1 MTIKRPSSIGSI
13 GSTPWVAKWPA
24 ISGRL
29 GYPRIFAVGD
39 CNYSCV
45 DEPGKKPDD
54 WPIPPIPKI
63 SYPGEEMPLGWHL
76 MARSALG
83 GRWLKRL

>member
-1 MTIKRPSSIGSI
+1 MASAARPS
-13 GSTPWVAKWPA
+13 P
-24 ISGRL
+24 

-45 DEPGKKPDD
+45 DEPGKKPDE

-63 SYPGEEMPLGWHL
+63 SYPGEEMLLGYGWKL
-76 MARSALG
+76 AAKAQDVRDRLETSPTGAG
-83 GRWLKRL
+83 LKV

>member
-1 MTIKRPSSIGSI
+1 MTIKRSVSWFHWFHTLGRQWPSG
-13 GSTPWVAKWPA
+13 PVA
-24 ISGRL
+24 ISGL

-45 DEPGKKPDD
+45 DELGKKPDD

-63 SYPGEEMPLGWHL
+63 SYPGEEMPLGEWL
-76 MARSALG
+76 GRLG